1 MAQHP
6 EHSTIHKEVY
16 ASDVFLLLNYLNITR
31 VLFTSVSLSK
41 SRGKQAV
48 VVVRG
53 TVL

>member
-1 MAQHP
+1 
-6 EHSTIHKEVY
+6 VY
-16 ASDVFLLLNYLNITR
+16 ASDVLLLLNYLNIAHI
-31 VLFTSVSLSK
+31 LFTSISLSK